1 MLDSPFAASAAV
13 LAGLLLII
21 AAIVAAER
29 HARRVRQRQRDDLL
43 ALLDDPDI
51 EAVTGQDNLADASS
65 RVQVIL
71 KLMAFYARQ
80 IHLPAVLRL
89 TNQPF
94 AVEITHAV
102 IGMERSNANH
112 QTLDKLVVVC
122 HAFPEDTPPLPDF
135 QLLPS
140 HPIFR
145 SVYRQPVFDHS
156 SPFGKRNL
164 VLGTEHR
171 AVQDR
176 LHREARALLAD
187 NRDLCITAEQGLLAF
202 YLHAET
208 VQPRDLPAHLTRCL
222 TLAHTLLE
230 PPNRDPRATP

>member
-13 LAGLLLII
+13 LAGLLLIV
-21 AAIVAAER
+21 AAIVFAEG
-29 HARRVRQRQRDDLL
+29 HARRVRQRQRDALL

-51 EAVTGQDNLADASS
+51 EPVTGQANLANASA
-65 RVQVIL
+65 RVQSVL

-112 QTLDKLVVVC
+112 QTLDKLVVIC
-122 HAFPEDTPPLPDF
+122 HDFPEDTPPLPDF
-135 QLLPS
+135 QLLPA
-140 HPIFR
+140 HPLFR
-145 SVYRQPVFDHS
+145 SVYKQPVFDHT
-156 SPFGKRNL
+156 SPFGKTNL
-164 VLGTEHR
+164 VIATDHH

-176 LHREARALLAD
+176 IHRGTRTLLAD

-208 VQPRDLPAHLTRCL
+208 VQPDDLPAHLTRCL
-222 TLAHTLLE
+222 TLTHTLLS
-230 PPNRDPRATP
+230 PPDV